1 MSDCC
6 SIFIFSLFGSLC
18 CFCMCIC
25 TKNKIYN
32 DFCPFECCSPSAV
45 SNMPTALI
53 NQQPGLNN
61 LDGLDGLDR
70 LDGLDGLDGVYNL
83 PKYDEIDDNI
93 IINELIST
101 NELPPPEY
109 IP

>member
-32 DFCPFECCSPSAV
+32 DFCSFECCSPSAV

-70 LDGLDGLDGVYNL
+70 LDGVYNL

>member
-1 MSDCC
+1 MLDCC
-6 SIFIFSLFGSLC
+6 SIILFTFLGSLC
-18 CFCMCIC
+18 CFCGCIC

-32 DFCPFECCSPSAV
+32 DFCPFECCNCPQSSV

-61 LDGLDGLDR
+61 INHLEDLEDLDGLN
-70 LDGLDGLDGVYNL
+70 NL
-83 PKYDEIDDNI
+83 PKYDEIDEIYEDI
-93 IINELIST
+93 IINEVISID
-101 NELPPPEY
+101 ELPPPEY

>member
-32 DFCPFECCSPSAV
+32 DFCSFECCSPSAV

-70 LDGLDGLDGVYNL
+70 LDGVYNL

-101 NELPPPEY
+101 NELQPPEY